1 MKGEERDRERE
12 IDGERRRRGRQGST
26 GGSRNEEKKQEEKQG
41 MRKQEKVEEIRKV
54 GIQRGGKNGGRRQRQ
69 K

>member
-1 MKGEERDRERE
+1 
-12 IDGERRRRGRQGST
+12 
-26 GGSRNEEKKQEEKQG
+26 